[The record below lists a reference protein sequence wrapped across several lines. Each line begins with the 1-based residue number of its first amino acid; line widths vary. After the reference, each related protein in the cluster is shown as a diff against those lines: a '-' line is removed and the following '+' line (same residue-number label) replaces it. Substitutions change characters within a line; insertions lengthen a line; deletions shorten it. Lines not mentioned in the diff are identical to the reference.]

1 MAVRRNSMYA
11 LGGVMGVLSAPAAST
26 PGVGGGS
33 RLNVA
38 DLGVRGNSEGK
49 TGERGVWEAALRCS
63 GMGIVRVFLIVL
75 VGGGEG
81 MAVGR
86 GVSIIM
92 LTFACAVVVVVM
104 VVGAAV
110 SNGGLTSVRVLG
122 EAICLLAVKRCW
134 CWIIIFC
141 NNGAF
146 ARGADCLLRTEAVL
160 CVLGEPV
167 SIQGEYECD

>member
-1 MAVRRNSMYA
+1 MYA

-92 LTFACAVVVVVM
+92 LTFACAVVVVVVVVI

-122 EAICLLAVKRCW
+122 EAICLLAVERRW
-134 CWIIIFC
+134 CWI
-141 NNGAF
+141 
-146 ARGADCLLRTEAVL
+146 
-160 CVLGEPV
+160 
-167 SIQGEYECD
+167 